1 MDTKRAVGLGAL
13 GLQSQSWRLR
23 GSGSRSTTA
32 APSAPMSA
40 NPRARRQQEA
50 GPRPGSELWEFH
62 ATPQQANIMEILGT
76 NPATYL
82 NIGWQIFLI
91 VRNKQEKKKRTKFS
105 QFHFSCCL
113 PCYLAPSRTP
123 PKFFLQ
129 SFPFSMGPCLQ
140 TEKFSSLEYKQL
152 DVVKGAVIFT
162 TLSDSRPAS
171 WTESRKCQALVS
183 QRQL

>member
-1 MDTKRAVGLGAL
+1 MDTKTAVGLGAL

-40 NPRARRQQEA
+40 NPRAGRQQEA

-62 ATPQQANIMEILGT
+62 ATPRQTNIMEILGT

-91 VRNKQEKKKRTKFS
+91 VRNKQEKKE
-105 QFHFSCCL
+105 QN
-113 PCYLAPSRTP
+113 
-123 PKFFLQ
+123 
-129 SFPFSMGPCLQ
+129 
-140 TEKFSSLEYKQL
+140 
-152 DVVKGAVIFT
+152 
-162 TLSDSRPAS
+162 
-171 WTESRKCQALVS
+171 
-183 QRQL
+183 